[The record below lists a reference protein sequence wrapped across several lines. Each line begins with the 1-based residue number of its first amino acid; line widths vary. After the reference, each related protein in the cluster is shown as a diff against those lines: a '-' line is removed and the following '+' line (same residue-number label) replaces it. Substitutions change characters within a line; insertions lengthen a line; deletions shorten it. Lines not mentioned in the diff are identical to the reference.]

1 MTKCLSAIL
10 ILALVLLLCV
20 PAGAQAP
27 IGTIPPGTNFGGV
40 STGEIAGIVAGVV
53 VSAVVVAV
61 VLFRHSAKSRTIT
74 GCVVAAQ
81 NGFTVANEKDQRI
94 YALSGN
100 IAAVKPGERM
110 RLQGHKIDPSADTTL
125 GWQVSQVQKDY
136 GACQP

>member
-10 ILALVLLLCV
+10 ILALVLFLCV

-27 IGTIPPGTNFGGV
+27 VGTIPPPPHFGGV
-40 STGEIAGIVAGVV
+40 SNGEIIGIVVGVV
-53 VSAVVVAV
+53 APVVIVAIV
-61 VLFRHSAKSRTIT
+61 WFHHSSKSRTIT

-81 NGFTVANEKDQRI
+81 NSLTVANEKDQRV

-100 IAAVKPGERM
+100 IAGVNPGERM
-110 RLQGHKIDPSADTTL
+110 RLQGHKIDPSSGSPL
-125 GWQVSQVQKDY
+125 GWEVSQIQKDY